1 MQFSFFSKQSVS
13 AVAAGLLVSVFV
25 TGCGSGRLKA
35 RQEQR
40 EKMVQASG
48 MYCEF
53 VNGEKHSDFDVEL
66 NLQMAKRCDS
76 SKAFSLVPYKNLS
89 DQTGILYCCAV
100 AGADHPPGNS
110 YAPPIP
116 RRTNPNTAG
125 AAGPAVRRVNPTP
138 SAAPAPAVQAPAVP
152 QAAPAVQAPAAGPT
166 NDAADLSKDEI
177 VEDK

>member
-1 MQFSFFSKQSVS
+1 MQFSRFIKNPLF
-13 AVAAGLLVSVFV
+13 ALTTGLLVSVFV

-66 NLQMAKRCDS
+66 NLQIAKRCDS
-76 SKAFSLVPYKNLS
+76 SKPFSLVPYKNLS

-100 AGADHPPGNS
+100 AGADQPAGNT

-116 RRTNPNTAG
+116 RRTNHNG
-125 AAGPAVRRVNPTP
+125 AAGPAVRRVNPN
-138 SAAPAPAVQAPAVP
+138 PAVQQAPTQQPPAQTVQQAPVQQQAPAV
-152 QAAPAVQAPAAGPT
+152 APS